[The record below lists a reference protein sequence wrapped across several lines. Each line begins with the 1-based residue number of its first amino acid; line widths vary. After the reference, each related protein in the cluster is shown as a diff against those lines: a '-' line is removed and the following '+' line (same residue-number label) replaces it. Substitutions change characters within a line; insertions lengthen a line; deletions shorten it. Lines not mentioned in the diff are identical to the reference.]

1 MLLCVLLTGLVG
13 KSYASAY
20 HHNAPK
26 SIATDDT
33 EHHAKVDIYQLSVEA
48 IVPLLHLEITQ
59 YYCVLFAVPCVSQP
73 VVMPTVQ
80 PLTRVQEQYFKT
92 LFQDII
98 SPNAP

>member
-1 MLLCVLLTGLVG
+1 MLLCLLLTGLVG

-20 HHNAPK
+20 QGNALK
-26 SIATDDT
+26 SIATDADN
-33 EHHAKVDIYQLSVEA
+33 HAKLDIYQFSVEA
-48 IVPLLHLEITQ
+48 IVPLLHLEIPQ
-59 YYCVLFAVPCVSQP
+59 YYCVLFALPCVSQP
-73 VVMPTVQ
+73 AAMPTVQ